1 MPPKPPADL
10 DAKWRIPFDPTILK
24 RPSSRTLNEM
34 ASVGLEEDRPD
45 VLSMRR
51 SALKEGWPIVLAA
64 AGALACYGLFVNRG
78 LGLSVIG
85 YSVAPSERV
94 LQGEIPYR
102 DFLFNYTPGILWV
115 NALLM
120 KAFGATLMATRI
132 GLFVFKLATLLALYH
147 LGRRLTNRWIA
158 LVPVVLTLAWLG
170 HQQIFNVFPDQY
182 LMLFALAGLLSML
195 NYDRTGG
202 LRWLALCGAATGTV
216 FLFKYNVGALLAAS
230 SIAAVCLRELM
241 TSRRLAGA
249 VKAITFYV
257 LGLGVVAG
265 ALLAYLLYHHALG
278 AMVSHFLHHAAEYS
292 ETRSV
297 GLPTPDVLLPAV
309 VLLPL
314 LVIGLGILF
323 RAERAFG
330 AYWIAVLIV
339 ESWFVL
345 EAARGKVFSD
355 SVIASVAYFPPLVF
369 VVALALAAWQ
379 LGWQLKNKQRVEA
392 WWLDKGAITITGL
405 FALAVYLEVFPR
417 ADYYHLVRVL
427 PPVFLFLVFLLNRSL
442 APLADFLRI
451 YAPSRPGNAWL
462 ILATPIVFLLAVGVH
477 DTWQPQFDSA
487 FHFRDNHELAIER
500 GHGILVEEKQA
511 ELTEGLV
518 RLIQDNSSPDDHIF
532 SFAQRGS
539 GLYFLAARRNPTRFL
554 WWRSVGISGE
564 EREAVRIMI
573 SNRRAKLIILQ
584 DIDANKEIQDFISSN
599 YEHIGG
605 VADIAVYKLKNLEAQ
620 TLGAQTLGA
629 RASLPAFSRPGL
641 MQTETLAAPQERR

>member
-1 MPPKPPADL
+1 
-10 DAKWRIPFDPTILK
+10 
-24 RPSSRTLNEM
+24 M

-64 AGALACYGLFVNRG
+64 AGGLVCYGLFVNRG

-120 KAFGATLMATRI
+120 KAFGTTLMATRI
-132 GLFVFKLATLLALYH
+132 GLFVFKLATLLTLYH

-182 LMLFALAGLLSML
+182 LMLFALAGLLCML

-216 FLFKYNVGALLAAS
+216 FLFKYNVGVLLAAS
-230 SIAAVCLRELM
+230 CIAAVCLKELM
-241 TSRRLAGA
+241 TFRRLAGA
-249 VKAITFYV
+249 AKAITFYV
-257 LGLGVVAG
+257 LGFGIVAG
-265 ALLAYLLYHHALG
+265 ALLAYLFYHHALG

-297 GLPTPDVLLPAV
+297 GLPTPDVLLPAFI
-309 VLLPL
+309 LLPL

-323 RAERAFG
+323 GAGRAFG
-330 AYWIAVLIV
+330 VYWIAVLIV

-345 EAARGKVFSD
+345 EATRGKVFSD
-355 SVIASVAYFPPLVF
+355 SVIASAAYFPPLVF

-379 LGWQLKNKQRVEA
+379 LRNKRRVED
-392 WWLDKGAITITGL
+392 WWRDKGAIVITGF

-427 PPVFLFLVFLLNRSL
+427 PPVFLFLVVLLNRSL
-442 APLADFLRI
+442 APLADFLRR
-451 YAPSRPGNAWL
+451 YVTSHPWPPRNALL
-462 ILATPIVFLLAVGVH
+462 ILATPIVFLCVIGVH

-500 GHGILVEEKQA
+500 GRGIFVEEKQA

-518 RLIQDNSSPDDHIF
+518 RVIQDNSSPDDYIF

-564 EREAVRIMI
+564 EREAVRTMI

-605 VADIAVYKLKNLEAQ
+605 VADIAVYKLKDLEAQ
-620 TLGAQTLGA
+620 AQAAQAQAAQALGAQ
-629 RASLPAFSRPGL
+629 ASLPASSRPNL
-641 MQTETLAAPQERR
+641 IHAEIPAAPQERR